1 MELTIPVRRP
11 EVAQALQE
19 EARRRGMSVEALI
32 VTLLTTWVDNGMMFA
47 EPFHRVQQE

>member
-1 MELTIPVRRP
+1 MELTIAVHRP
-11 EVAQALQE
+11 EVAQALHD
-19 EARRRGMSVEALI
+19 EARRRGIPVEALI